1 MSAPPFLLLLILE
14 HFFLTVPLL
23 ALRGAEGAAERARGM
38 WCVVHV
44 YGFTVESYSRQ
55 VIDYRRVMVLRRG
68 GTYSRIILTQRGRV
82 LQLSLRGNLVH
93 GEYSRITSS
102 KERGRSAAKGTHSA
116 REKIRRWGYP
126 ERRGQSQPSEET
138 RVMALRPRTPQG

>member
-23 ALRGAEGAAERARGM
+23 ALRGAEGAAERAGM

-68 GTYSRIILTQRGRV
+68 GTYSRIT
-82 LQLSLRGNLVH
+82 N
-93 GEYSRITSS
+93 
-102 KERGRSAAKGTHSA
+102 
-116 REKIRRWGYP
+116 
-126 ERRGQSQPSEET
+126 SEG
-138 RVMALRPRTPQG
+138 AFCS

>member
-1 MSAPPFLLLLILE
+1 
-14 HFFLTVPLL
+14 
-23 ALRGAEGAAERARGM
+23 M

-68 GTYSRIILTQRGRV
+68 GTYSRVLLTPSRGGGV
-82 LQLSLRGNLVH
+82 LQLRGNLVH

-102 KERGRSAAKGTHSA
+102 KARRGGVPQLRGPTARGKISAAGETP
-116 REKIRRWGYP
+116 EPTLGGRRPVLYGPATAHPPGLGLSSPQPDPNRLANWGA
-126 ERRGQSQPSEET
+126 S
-138 RVMALRPRTPQG
+138 